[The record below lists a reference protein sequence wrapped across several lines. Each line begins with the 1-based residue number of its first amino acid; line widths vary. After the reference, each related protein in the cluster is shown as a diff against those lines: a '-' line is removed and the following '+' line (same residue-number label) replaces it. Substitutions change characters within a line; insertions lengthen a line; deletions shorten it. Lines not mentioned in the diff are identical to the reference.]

1 MVTRRHVL
9 QGLGGIALGF
19 SAQGASAESGLLLRA
34 SVDTTAGHT
43 RTKQIERYLDAVKSR
58 SGGAI
63 DGQLFHSGQLFRD
76 RDVAKAL
83 RQGGIELA
91 APGTWVLAAFESN
104 LDIFNLPMFFGQS
117 AERVHAVSD
126 GEVGKVIAA
135 QLEKKLDVKVL
146 GRWLDLGAANTYSA
160 SKPLASL
167 NDLKGMK
174 IRSPGS
180 AALYQRI
187 KAFDGTSIT
196 TAWSDVPLAL
206 SQGTFD
212 ALISTNES
220 VASSKLWESGL
231 KNALQE
237 NEVFSQYI
245 PLVSETFWKKLSP
258 QQQDLLTGTWE
269 EMVGPFRTEM
279 AASQTAA
286 VEEMSKNGVKII
298 VPTDDDLART
308 RAFLMKTQDAVA
320 KELKVDPDLVKA
332 AAAVL
337 GQGS

>member
-1 MVTRRHVL
+1 MLSRRHLL
-9 QGLGGIALGF
+9 QGFGGVAFGLPARGAL
-19 SAQGASAESGLLLRA
+19 ADSGLLLRA
-34 SVDTTAGHT
+34 SVDTTASHT
-43 RTKQIERYLDAVKSR
+43 RTKQIGRYLDAVKSR

-63 DGQLFHSGQLFRD
+63 DVQLFHSGQLFRD

-91 APGTWVLAAFESN
+91 APGTWVLSAFVSN

-117 AERVHAVSD
+117 AERVHAISD
-126 GEVGKVIAA
+126 GEVGKAINA
-135 QLEKKLDVKVL
+135 QLEMKLGVKVL
-146 GRWLDLGAANTYSA
+146 GRWLDLGASNTYSA
-160 SKPLASL
+160 GKPLGSL
-167 NDLKGMK
+167 NDMKGLK

-231 KNALQE
+231 KSALQE

-245 PLVSETFWKKLSP
+245 PLVSEIFWKKLFP
-258 QQQDLLTGTWE
+258 QQRDLLTGTWD
-269 EMVGPFRTEM
+269 EMVGAFRTEM

-286 VEEMSKNGVKII
+286 LEEMSKNGMKIV
-298 VPTDDDLART
+298 VPSDDELTQT

-320 KELKVDPDLVKA
+320 KELKVDPDLVKTA
-332 AAAVL
+332 AATL
-337 GQGS
+337 GQA